1 MTCASPSNNLKNTA
15 TMSQKDNVTLSLL
28 SRAHSPDTANR
39 IFTEKIQ
46 HRPLHLKP
54 TEGFNKRAARRN
66 SRQQKL
72 QERRKKQQ
80 PGPLSARE
88 KRALGIYTIPISQQK
103 YTIYEPLHAMWLGYI
118 HEVMGPGCLP
128 ISSGTAAKLCS
139 ADFHGA
145 EVEVVRSR
153 CVGRV
158 GVRGIVVKD
167 TRGTFEIVEK
177 TDRLVVVPK
186 EHTIFRFEVPPP
198 PSTKVGEQQ
207 KDLVIAETV
216 KDEETRPARN
226 LVFELHGS
234 QFLHRAADRAN
245 KKFKPHHLQD
255 L

>member
-1 MTCASPSNNLKNTA
+1 
-15 TMSQKDNVTLSLL
+15 MSQKDNVTLSLL
-28 SRAHSPDTANR
+28 SRAHSPNTTNR

-46 HRPLHLKP
+46 HRPLLLKP
-54 TEGFNKRAARRN
+54 TEGPNNRAIRRS
-66 SRQQKL
+66 SRQKKV

-80 PGPLSARE
+80 PRPLSARE
-88 KRALGIYTIPISQQK
+88 KRVMGIYTVPKSQQR
-103 YTIYEPLHAMWLGYI
+103 YAIYEPLHVMWVGYI

-128 ISSGTAAKLCS
+128 VSSGTAAKLCS

-145 EVEVVRSR
+145 QVEVVRSR

-158 GVRGIVVKD
+158 GVKGIVVKD
-167 TRGTFEIVEK
+167 TRGTFEIIQK

-186 EHTIFRFEVPPP
+186 EHTVFRFEVPPP
-198 PSTKVGEQQ
+198 SSKEDGETQQADLGADAAAKV
-207 KDLVIAETV
+207 
-216 KDEETRPARN
+216 EEIRAAKN

-245 KKFKPHHLQD
+245 KKFKPHHLPD